1 MRLVRTGVDESE
13 VQLPK
18 EHPLILAV
26 RRLRF
31 ARSAGASPSIL
42 RHLQNKVGE
51 EAEKVALEWREGGF
65 DPETGLEKPK

>member
-13 VQLPK
+13 VPLPK

-31 ARSAGASPSIL
+31 ARSAGASPSMIRQL
-42 RHLQNKVGE
+42 HNKVCE
-51 EAEKVALEWREGGF
+51 ESEKIACEWRETGF
-65 DPETGLEKPK
+65 DPETSLEKPK